1 MHLFRT
7 LLSCS
12 LTCKFQT
19 KATNRKPFFK
29 KIETKLESFE
39 FDPKRKVI
47 IVGDL
52 TRTWIASVVTLK
64 LKKKELRIIKDV
76 MLANDLI
83 DMWRIRHPDKKPFT
97 WRQANS
103 RIQRRLDY

>member
-7 LLSCS
+7 LFSCS
-12 LTCKFQT
+12 LTCKLQT

-52 TRTWIASVVTLK
+52 TRTWIASVATLK
-64 LKKKELRIIKDV
+64 LKKKELREIKDV

-83 DMWRIRHPDKKPFT
+83 DMLGESATQTSSRSRGDKLT
-97 WRQANS
+97 QEYNVG
-103 RIQRRLDY
+103 